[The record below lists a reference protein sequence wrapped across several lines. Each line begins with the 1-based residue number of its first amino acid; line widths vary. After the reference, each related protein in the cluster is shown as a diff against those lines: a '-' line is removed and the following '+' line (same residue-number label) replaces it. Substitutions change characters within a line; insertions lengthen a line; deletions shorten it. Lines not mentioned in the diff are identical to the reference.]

1 MTEHQKGPAVAEMT
15 HITSPAEV
23 DEILR
28 STDIAADLHNRDSF
42 PLLGG
47 SVLTLT
53 RTEHLQRRRLEARL
67 FARDALH
74 ISEQS
79 VLLPAVKRRLAAR
92 TALRTDPVDPVG
104 DDLLVFSRMVL
115 VEMTARLIG
124 LDGGE
129 DDEQLE
135 LLYSCAERFGEAA
148 SVEWALTDHGEI
160 MAAGLAASDEFVE
173 RWFASSY
180 RRRRELLESGA
191 ELPVDLLSL
200 LLAHAKEL
208 DEDEVRREAIFFLLA
223 SSSTTTHAVPHIAS
237 ELFAWLENHPDDA
250 AKLGD
255 VGFIRQVVNEGL
267 RMHPPVPSLLRRSLR
282 DVTLSTGRHI
292 AEGECL
298 ALDLDAA
305 VRVVEVSGED
315 PAVFNPYRPMSTGA
329 HPYGFSFGG
338 GPHTC
343 LGRPLATSTSK
354 TNPDE
359 AASGSIVVFM
369 LELMAAGMRLDPRTP
384 PPRRRADTVA
394 DRFESFPVI
403 FTAL

>member
-1 MTEHQKGPAVAEMT
+1 
-15 HITSPAEV
+15 
-23 DEILR
+23 
-28 STDIAADLHNRDSF
+28 
-42 PLLGG
+42 
-47 SVLTLT
+47 VLTLT

-124 LDGGE
+124 LDGVE

-223 SSSTTTHAVPHIAS
+223 SSSTTTHAVPISPQSSSPGSRTTPTMPPSSATWAS
-237 ELFAWLENHPDDA
+237 SARWSTRA
-250 AKLGD
+250 SGCT
-255 VGFIRQVVNEGL
+255 
-267 RMHPPVPSLLRRSLR
+267 RRSLP
-282 DVTLSTGRHI
+282 SCGGR
-292 AEGECL
+292 C
-298 ALDLDAA
+298 
-305 VRVVEVSGED
+305 
-315 PAVFNPYRPMSTGA
+315 
-329 HPYGFSFGG
+329 
-338 GPHTC
+338 
-343 LGRPLATSTSK
+343 AT
-354 TNPDE
+354 
-359 AASGSIVVFM
+359 
-369 LELMAAGMRLDPRTP
+369 
-384 PPRRRADTVA
+384 
-394 DRFESFPVI
+394 
-403 FTAL
+403 